1 MTEPLHIERAGSVTR
16 IVLNRPDA
24 GNTIDESMAI
34 AFGKAGQELAKDPA
48 TRVVVLTGTGAL
60 FCGGGDV
67 RAMAAAPDGASAVID
82 RITSNLHRGI
92 IALAEMPKPLVTV
105 VNGPAAGAGL
115 GLAILGDIVIASDA
129 AHFTSAYTAI
139 GMTPDGAT
147 SWLLPRLIGLRRALE
162 MVVTNRRVSA
172 EEAERIGLVTRV
184 VPAADLSRAEQEVT
198 GALDRGHVQAIG
210 RARWLVETGYERSLS
225 DHLAIEAR
233 TIVETASKQEGQAG
247 ITAFLNRARQ

>member
-1 MTEPLHIERAGSVTR
+1 MTEPLHIERAGSVSR

-24 GNTIDESMAI
+24 GNTIDEAMAI
-34 AFGKAGQELAKDPA
+34 AFGKAAQELAEDPA

-67 RAMAAAPDGASAVID
+67 RAMATAPDGASAVID

-92 IALAEMPKPLVTV
+92 VALAEMPKPLVTV
-105 VNGPAAGAGL
+105 INGPAAGAGL
-115 GLAILGDIVIASDA
+115 GLAILGDIVIASDV

-184 VPAADLSRAEQEVT
+184 VPAADLEEAESELT
-198 GALDRGHVQAIG
+198 TALDRGCIAASAKG
-210 RARWLVETGYERSLS
+210 RWLLETSYERSLAE
-225 DHLAIEAR
+225 HLAIEAR
-233 TIVETASKQEGQAG
+233 TIVGAASTQEGASGIAG
-247 ITAFLNRARQ
+247 FLNSRT

>member
-1 MTEPLHIERAGSVTR
+1 MTEPLHIERAGSVSR

-24 GNTIDESMAI
+24 GNTIDEAMAI
-34 AFGKAGQELAKDPA
+34 AFGKAAQELAEDPG

-67 RAMAAAPDGASAVID
+67 RAMAVVPDGASAVID

-92 IALAEMPKPLVTV
+92 VALAEMPKPLVTV
-105 VNGPAAGAGL
+105 INGPAAGAGL
-115 GLAILGDIVIASDA
+115 GLAILGDIVIASNT

-172 EEAERIGLVTRV
+172 DEAERIGLVTRV
-184 VPAADLSRAEQEVT
+184 VPAAELSGAEREVT
-198 GALDRGHVQAIG
+198 ESLGQTYVQALG
-210 RARWLVETGYERSLS
+210 KARWLVETSYERSLT

-233 TIVETASKQEGQAG
+233 TIVDAASKQEGQAG
-247 ITAFLNRARQ
+247 IAAFLKRRP

>member
-1 MTEPLHIERAGSVTR
+1 MTEPLHIQRAGSVSR
-16 IVLNRPDA
+16 IVLDRPDA
-24 GNTIDESMAI
+24 GNTIDETMAI
-34 AFGKAGQELAKDPA
+34 AFGKAAQELAEDPE

-67 RAMAAAPDGASAVID
+67 RAMAAASDGASAVID

-92 IALAEMPKPLVTV
+92 IALAEMPKPLVTI

-115 GLAILGDIVIASDA
+115 GLAILGDIVIASDT

-162 MVVTNRRVSA
+162 MVVTNRRILA

-184 VPAADLSRAEQEVT
+184 VPAADLDEVEREVT
-198 GALDRGHVQAIG
+198 GTLDRGFVAASG
-210 RARWLVETGYERSLS
+210 KARRLVETSYERSLTE
-225 DHLAIEAR
+225 HLAIEAR
-233 TIVETASKQEGQAG
+233 TIVEAASTQEGHAG
-247 ITAFLNRARQ
+247 IATFLKRKR

>member
-1 MTEPLHIERAGSVTR
+1 MTEPLYVERVGSASR
-16 IVLNRPDA
+16 IVLNRPNA
-24 GNTIDESMAI
+24 GNTIDEDMAI
-34 AFGKAGQELAKDPA
+34 AFRRAAEELAEDSE
-48 TRVVVLTGTGAL
+48 TRVVLLTGNGAL

-67 RAMAAAPDGASAVID
+67 KAMAAAPDGAAAVID

-92 IALAEMPKPLVTV
+92 VALADMPKPLVTV

-115 GLAILGDIVIASDA
+115 GLAVLGDIVIASDT

-162 MVVTNRRVSA
+162 MVMTNRRVSA
-172 EEAERIGLVTRV
+172 DEAERIGLVTRV
-184 VPAADLSRAEQEVT
+184 VPAADLSGAEREVME
-198 GALDRGHVQAIG
+198 ALDRGYVQALG
-210 RARWLVETGYERSLS
+210 KARWLVETSYSRSLS

-233 TIVETASKQEGQAG
+233 AIVEAASKQEGQAG
-247 ITAFLNRARQ
+247 IAAFLNRRP

>member
-1 MTEPLHIERAGSVTR
+1 MMEPLHVECAGSVAR

-24 GNTIDESMAI
+24 GNTIDEAMAD
-34 AFGKAGQELAKDPA
+34 AFANAVEEIAKDH
-48 TRVVVLTGTGAL
+48 TIRVVVLTGKGPL

-67 RAMAAAPDGASAVID
+67 RAMAAAPDGAAAVID

-92 IALAEMPKPLVTV
+92 LALAEMPKVLVTI

-115 GLAILGDIVIASDA
+115 GLAILGDIVIASEK

-162 MVVTNRRVSA
+162 MAVTNRRISA
-172 EEAERIGLVTRV
+172 EEGEKIGLVTRV
-184 VPAADLSRAEQEVT
+184 VQHSGLEQAEREVT
-198 GALDRGHVQAIG
+198 QRLATGSVAAMG
-210 RARWLVETGYERSLS
+210 RARWLLATSFERSLS
-225 DHLAIEAR
+225 DHLALEAR
-233 TIVETASKQEGQAG
+233 TIVESASSNEGKVG
-247 ITAFLNRARQ
+247 ISAFLNRGK